1 MLNKISAS
9 QKPAMQG
16 SPHVQPSEPLSLN
29 PTADDIIS
37 MYCQQMNI
45 MKEEYSKRLSEL
57 YATVSSSLEYVH
69 GLQDIAP
76 HSTTHLPSSR
86 RPVGSAT
93 EKSDEDIG
101 FQGKIGSNINQHLL
115 SVFRESLESE
125 KELKIQILTD
135 ALARTK
141 GIVNVM
147 ENKLCESMGASQELN
162 KELDEHKKQLQSNSA
177 YIHSIKKRAAGLEA
191 ELNSLQPQ
199 ISSFNQLQDKLAGL
213 EKRSKAKQDD
223 YKRQLST
230 LKADVNKLE
239 SENALLKHDQINVFQ
254 LRNELNDL
262 RLKYNALYKEFQD
275 LQNTHS
281 IAQYELQAKT
291 KALTAVKSASTH
303 QILKEKAASDSI
315 KLAVDAELK
324 DQRRLLSDL
333 VEQVRQQGSDLKKLS
348 STSPEEMSAA
358 LASILSKHQT
368 NIDRLSAAA
377 LGSGQTYSGGTT
389 FHGDS
394 NYLYDY
400 TGAPVTQQT
409 HISIAR
415 HMEAMR
421 ALEDEVWHRA
431 ESKYK
436 TLLFN
441 AESDLQRRLSEARDE
456 FHQKEIQLKMQA
468 QEALSKGTD
477 KVQDELSKLRDE
489 CINVK
494 TLCSHKDLE
503 LERITYMLNA
513 AQAEI
518 TRLQTINN
526 DLLQSAESY
535 RNSLEYHENLSKQ
548 SISAKGLVKLC
559 HDELKEIK
567 RRVLDLKK
575 TQFSPSDW
583 REDQRLGDAELLF
596 SAIAGDLKLTSSD
609 GGLAQVLTPI
619 GNMIKTSVE
628 HIRQQTLQANDDKW
642 MAQINQIED
651 DYRNQIAYLMSD
663 NEKLKQT
670 ILVLRERMQVEMVK
684 LLGVELTDMHDR
696 CATQLDN
703 LKYEAE
709 GMKAALDDFLKKRPQ
724 QLAEARLMSSPITS
738 APISKGTP
746 MTYRTQAVTPGL
758 LVDATLPTFVTPGA
772 ALEPITEGNGGMR

>member
-1 MLNKISAS
+1 
-9 QKPAMQG
+9 MQG
-16 SPHVQPSEPLSLN
+16 GPHAQPDEPLSLS
-29 PTADDIIS
+29 PTADDIIN
-37 MYCQQMNI
+37 MYCQQMNL
-45 MKEEYSKRLSEL
+45 MKEEYGKRLSEL
-57 YATVSSSLEYVH
+57 YATVSSSLEYVQT
-69 GLQDIAP
+69 LQDIVP
-76 HSTTHLPSSR
+76 YNNTQLSSSR
-86 RPVGSAT
+86 APSGPST
-93 EKSDEDIG
+93 EKSDG
-101 FQGKIGSNINQHLL
+101 GVTPQGHIGSSISQHLL
-115 SVFRESLESE
+115 NVFRESLESE
-125 KELKIQILTD
+125 KELKIQVLMD
-135 ALARTK
+135 DLARTK

-147 ENKLCESMGASQELN
+147 ESKLCESMGTSQKLTR
-162 KELDEHKKQLQSNSA
+162 ELDEHKKQLQNTST
-177 YIHSIKKRAAGLEA
+177 YTHSIKKRAASLEA

-199 ISSFNQLQDKLAGL
+199 INSLTHLQDKLIGL

-230 LKADVNKLE
+230 LKADVSKLE
-239 SENALLKHDQINVFQ
+239 SENALLKHDQVNVFQ

-262 RLKYNALYKEFQD
+262 RLKYNVLYKEYQE
-275 LQNTHS
+275 LQSTHS
-281 IAQYELQAKT
+281 IAQYDLQAKT
-291 KALTAVKSASTH
+291 KTLTAMKSANTH
-303 QILKEKAASDSI
+303 HILKEKAASDSI

-324 DQRRLLSDL
+324 DQRRLLSEL

-348 STSPEEMSAA
+348 STSPEEMGVA
-358 LASILSKHQT
+358 LANILSKHQT
-368 NIDRLSAAA
+368 NIDRLSVAA
-377 LGSGQTYSGGTT
+377 LGSGQVYSGGTP
-389 FHGDS
+389 FHGDP

-400 TGAPVTQQT
+400 TGTPVTQQT

-415 HMEAMR
+415 HTEAMR
-421 ALEDEVWHRA
+421 ALEDEIWHRA

-456 FHQKEIQLKMQA
+456 FYQKEIQLKRQV

-477 KVQDELSKLRDE
+477 KVQDELSKLREE
-489 CINVK
+489 CASLK

-503 LERITYMLNA
+503 MDRLTHMLNA
-513 AQAEI
+513 AQEDIA
-518 TRLQTINN
+518 RFQTANR

-535 RNSLEYHENLSKQ
+535 RNSLEYYENLSKQ
-548 SISAKGLVKLC
+548 SISARGLIKLC

-583 REDQRLGDAELLF
+583 REEQRVGDAELLF
-596 SAIAGDLKLTSSD
+596 SAIAGDLKLTFSD

-628 HIRQQTLQANDDKW
+628 HIKQQTIRINDEKW
-642 MAQINQIED
+642 MAQIHQMER
-651 DYRNQIAYLMSD
+651 DYGDQIAYIMND

-670 ILVLRERMQVEMVK
+670 IIALRERMQVEMVK

-709 GMKAALDDFLKKRPQ
+709 SMKTALDEFLKNRPH
-724 QLAEARLMSSPITS
+724 QLAEARLMSSPI
-738 APISKGTP
+738 APGPASKGTP
-746 MTYRTQAVTPGL
+746 LTYKTQAVTPGL
-758 LVDATLPTFVTPGA
+758 LIDATLPTFVTPGTV
-772 ALEPITEGNGGMR
+772 LEPATEGNGGTR

>member
-1 MLNKISAS
+1 
-9 QKPAMQG
+9 MQS
-16 SPHVQPSEPLSLN
+16 SPHTQPGDALSLS
-29 PTADDIIS
+29 PTVEDIIS

-45 MKEEYSKRLSEL
+45 MKEEYGRRLTEL
-57 YATVSSSLEYVH
+57 YATVSNSLEYVQ
-69 GLQDIAP
+69 GLHDIP
-76 HSTTHLPSSR
+76 PRTTTQFSGSHEPS
-86 RPVGSAT
+86 
-93 EKSDEDIG
+93 KSKAERSDNNAS
-101 FQGKIGSNINQHLL
+101 FQGLTGSNINQHLL

-125 KELKIQILTD
+125 KELKIQVLTD
-135 ALARTK
+135 ELARTR

-147 ENKLCESMGASQELN
+147 ENKLSESMGASQELSR
-162 KELDEHKKQLQSNSA
+162 ELDEHKKQLQNNST
-177 YIHSIKKRAAGLEA
+177 YTHNIKKRAASLEA

-239 SENALLKHDQINVFQ
+239 SENALLKHDQVNVFQ

-262 RLKYNALYKEFQD
+262 RLKYNALYKEYQD
-275 LQNTHS
+275 LQNNHS

-315 KLAVDAELK
+315 KLAVDTELK

-333 VEQVRQQGSDLKKLS
+333 IEQVRQQGSDLKKLS
-348 STSPEEMSAA
+348 NTSPEEMSAA
-358 LASILSKHQT
+358 IASVLSKHQSS
-368 NIDRLSAAA
+368 IDRLSAAA
-377 LGSGQTYSGGTT
+377 LSSGQVHSGGAT
-389 FHGDS
+389 FQSDS
-394 NYLYDY
+394 GYLYDY
-400 TGAPVTQQT
+400 TGAPITQQT

-415 HMEAMR
+415 HTEAMR

-477 KVQDELSKLRDE
+477 KVQDEISKLREE

-513 AQAEI
+513 AQTEI
-518 TRLQTINN
+518 ARLQAANN

-535 RNSLEYHENLSKQ
+535 RNSLEYHENISKQ
-548 SISAKGLVKLC
+548 NISAKGLVKLC

-575 TQFSPSDW
+575 SQFSPSDW

-609 GGLAQVLTPI
+609 GGIAQVLTPI

-628 HIRQQTLQANDDKW
+628 HIRQQTIQANDDKW
-642 MAQINQIED
+642 LSQIHQIED
-651 DYRNQIAYLMSD
+651 DYRNQIAYLMND

-670 ILVLRERMQVEMVK
+670 IVALRERMQVEMVK

-709 GMKAALDDFLKKRPQ
+709 GMKTALDEFIRRRPQ

-738 APISKGTP
+738 GPISKGTP
-746 MTYRTQAVTPGL
+746 VTYKTQAITPGL
-758 LVDATLPTFVTPGA
+758 LADVTLPTFVTPGNA
-772 ALEPITEGNGGMR
+772 PEPATEGNGGAR

>member
-1 MLNKISAS
+1 
-9 QKPAMQG
+9 MQG
-16 SPHVQPSEPLSLN
+16 SPHTQLGEALSLS
-29 PTADDIIS
+29 PTAEDIIN

-45 MKEEYSKRLSEL
+45 MKEEYGRRLTEL
-57 YATVSSSLEYVH
+57 YTTVSNSLEYVQD
-69 GLQDIAP
+69 LQDIP
-76 HSTTHLPSSR
+76 PCTTTQLSDSHRHSKSK
-86 RPVGSAT
+86 A
-93 EKSDEDIG
+93 EKTDSNVTLQGRIG
-101 FQGKIGSNINQHLL
+101 PNINQHLL
-115 SVFRESLESE
+115 SVFKESLESE
-125 KELKIQILTD
+125 KELKIQVLTD
-135 ALARTK
+135 ELARTR

-147 ENKLCESMGASQELN
+147 ENKLSESMGTSQELSR
-162 KELDEHKKQLQSNSA
+162 ELDEHKKQLQNNTT
-177 YIHSIKKRAAGLEA
+177 YTHNIKKRAASLEA

-199 ISSFNQLQDKLAGL
+199 IISFNQLQDKLVGL

-239 SENALLKHDQINVFQ
+239 AENTLLKHDQVNVFQ

-262 RLKYNALYKEFQD
+262 RLKYNTLYKEYQD
-275 LQNTHS
+275 LQNNHS

-291 KALTAVKSASTH
+291 KALTAMKSASTH

-333 VEQVRQQGSDLKKLS
+333 IEQVRQQGSDLKKLS
-348 STSPEEMSAA
+348 NTSPEEMGAA
-358 LASILSKHQT
+358 LANVLSKHQSS
-368 NIDRLSAAA
+368 IDRLSAAA
-377 LGSGQTYSGGTT
+377 LSSAPYSGGTT
-389 FHGDS
+389 FQGDS
-394 NYLYDY
+394 GYLYDY
-400 TGAPVTQQT
+400 TGAPVSQQT

-415 HMEAMR
+415 HTEAMR

-477 KVQDELSKLRDE
+477 KVQDELSKLREE

-503 LERITYMLNA
+503 LERITYMLNSA
-513 AQAEI
+513 HAEI
-518 TRLQTINN
+518 SRLQTVNN

-535 RNSLEYHENLSKQ
+535 RSSLEYHENISKQ
-548 SISAKGLVKLC
+548 NISAKGMIKLC

-575 TQFSPSDW
+575 SHFSPSDW
-583 REDQRLGDAELLF
+583 REDQRVGDAELLF
-596 SAIAGDLKLTSSD
+596 SAIAGDMKLTSSD
-609 GGLAQVLTPI
+609 GGIAQVLTPI

-628 HIRQQTLQANDDKW
+628 HMRQQTIQTNDDKW
-642 MAQINQIED
+642 MVQIRQIED
-651 DYRNQIAYLMSD
+651 DYRNQIAYLMND

-670 ILVLRERMQVEMVK
+670 IITLRERMQVEMVK

-703 LKYEAE
+703 LKYEADS
-709 GMKAALDDFLKKRPQ
+709 MRAALNEFIKRRPQ

-738 APISKGTP
+738 GHVSKGTP
-746 MTYRTQAVTPGL
+746 VSYKTQAVTPGL
-758 LVDATLPTFVTPGA
+758 LTDATLPTFVTPGTA
-772 ALEPITEGNGGMR
+772 PDPAIERNGGSR